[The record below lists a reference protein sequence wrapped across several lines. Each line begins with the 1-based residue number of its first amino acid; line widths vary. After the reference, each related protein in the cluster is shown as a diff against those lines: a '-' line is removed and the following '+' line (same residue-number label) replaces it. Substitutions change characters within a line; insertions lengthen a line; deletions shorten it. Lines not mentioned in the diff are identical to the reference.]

1 MQGNARHMP
10 MENYRAAPTNI
21 YQQNQK
27 SVETPRDV
35 DAMVLRV
42 AAERLQEAQLTPDD
56 DVFEQTLQYNQLI
69 WTVIQSA
76 MTEDNPLPPEV
87 KANLDSLSRFVDNQ
101 TAKALGRREAALVD
115 VLITINRNISAG
127 LST

>member
-1 MQGNARHMP
+1 

-42 AAERLQEAQLTPDD
+42 AAERLQEAQRTPDD

-87 KANLDSLSRFVDNQ
+87 KANLVSLSRFVDNQ